1 MTSVFDALLETMV
14 PMDDER
20 PNAKIL
26 IYGDSGVGKT
36 VLAASAGNKILWID
50 STDGWVSLMNHPEL
64 RAKCQRMQYQG
75 LSQIDAL
82 CDAIDAN
89 REPFVSFDTIVVDE
103 LSSIAV
109 MDLDKVLESR
119 SKKQADKD
127 PNVPTQPDF
136 FANTERMRRAVTR
149 LIQLPMNIILV
160 SHVREDRD
168 DRTGKTYIRPSFTP
182 KLRTTIKQMCHI
194 VGHLTIMEVVNK
206 ESDSVDYLRKM
217 QVQPSL
223 TIDAKTRIGNLEPII
238 ENPDLGKIITTWQE
252 SGGSEVEIEELLFDE
267 VSTINTD
274 IPTVDVPSGLEI

>member
-1 MTSVFDALLETMV
+1 MSKMFDALLETMV

-36 VLAASAGNKILWID
+36 VLAASAGNKVLWID

-64 RAKCQRMQYQG
+64 RAKCHRMKYQG
-75 LSQIDAL
+75 LSQIDTL
-82 CDAIDAN
+82 CDAIDAGV
-89 REPFVSFDTIVVDE
+89 EPFASFDTIVVDE

-109 MDLDKVLESR
+109 MDLDRVLESR

-149 LIQLPMNIILV
+149 LIQLPMNVILV
-160 SHVREDRD
+160 SHVREDKD
-168 DRTGKTYIRPSFTP
+168 ERTGRTYIRPSFTP

-194 VGHLTIMEVVNK
+194 VGHLTVMEVVNK
-206 ESDSVDYLRKM
+206 DNDTVEYLRKL
-217 QVQPSL
+217 QVQPTLS
-223 TIDAKTRIGNLEPII
+223 IDAKTRIGGLDPII
-238 ENPDLGKIITTWQE
+238 ENPDLGKIITEWQE
-252 SGGSEVEIEELLFDE
+252 SGGNEVDVTVVLPEEPPVAE
-267 VSTINTD
+267 TD
-274 IPTVDVPSGLEI
+274 IPSVDVPSGLEI